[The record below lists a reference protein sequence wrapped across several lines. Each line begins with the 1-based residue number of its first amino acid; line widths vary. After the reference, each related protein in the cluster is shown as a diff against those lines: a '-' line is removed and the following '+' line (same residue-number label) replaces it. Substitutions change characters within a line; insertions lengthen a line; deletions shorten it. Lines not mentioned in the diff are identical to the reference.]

1 MSASFSNLPRQ
12 SPLTPPSVERG
23 KPVASVGY
31 FRNTPN
37 RQPTPRS
44 ATLFAMSKE
53 PEDARLTGGT
63 RSLERR
69 LLALNLAKPKSVSAA
84 TRETLSA

>member
-12 SPLTPPSVERG
+12 SPLTPLSVERG
-23 KPVASVGY
+23 KPVSSVSY

-37 RQPTPRS
+37 RQPVPRS
-44 ATLFAMSKE
+44 ATLFAMPKE

-69 LLALNLAKPKSVSAA
+69 LLALNFATPKSIKGPV
-84 TRETLSA
+84 RDTLSA